1 MFTNIK
7 YSVARKKNEVDSQKS
22 QRDDDQK
29 EEVRKKLRRMWV
41 CSLVFLS
48 VEIGQMHTTLLAA
61 VSASESGKQ
70 KHGESQNK
78 DIYYRGCS
86 LYNWGKELSRK
97 GSMRGVEGSGN

>member
-22 QRDDDQK
+22 QRDDDIK
-29 EEVRKKLRRMWV
+29 SRGGKKAETNVGM
-41 CSLVFLS
+41 FLS
-48 VEIGQMHTTLLAA
+48 VEKGQMHTTLLVA

-97 GSMRGVEGSGN
+97 GSMRGVEGSGS